1 MQNTPIIHELE
12 RAEMEALL
20 ARNDVGRLAFAARSI
35 VDIEPVNYVYADGWI
50 YGRTSPGTKIS
61 AVATNWWVAF
71 EVDECLEMFEWKS
84 VVAHGG
90 FYRLYDAGR
99 DVDRLRYKTAV
110 EALRTIVPDTFADE
124 DPVPYRTIVF
134 GILVQ
139 EMRGKVCSTRPLSA
153 GSATTEP

>member
-1 MQNTPIIHELE
+1 MQPTPFIRELE
-12 RAEMEALL
+12 RSEIDTLL
-20 ARNDVGRLAFAARSI
+20 QSNTVGRLAFATRSL

-71 EVDECLEMFEWKS
+71 EVDECADLFQWRS

-90 FYRLYDAGR
+90 FYRLYDEGR
-99 DVDRLRYKTAV
+99 DVDRKRYHAALA
-110 EALRTIVPDTFADE
+110 ALRTLVPTTLREE

-139 EMRGKVCSTRPLSA
+139 EMRGKECTVQHEKA
-153 GSATTEP
+153 AV